1 MGDPKRALPDW
12 RVRSGLDLA
21 LIIAIMVCD
30 TTVLQYSLHVQRVT
44 YDINK
49 IANKL
54 LNTNVLLSV
63 LKNANIFLRLW
74 L

>member
-1 MGDPKRALPDW
+1 M
-12 RVRSGLDLA
+12 
-21 LIIAIMVCD
+21 AIMVCD

-44 YDINK
+44 YNIKK

-54 LNTNVLLSV
+54 RYTSVLLGV
-63 LKNANIFLRLW
+63 IKNANIFLRLW